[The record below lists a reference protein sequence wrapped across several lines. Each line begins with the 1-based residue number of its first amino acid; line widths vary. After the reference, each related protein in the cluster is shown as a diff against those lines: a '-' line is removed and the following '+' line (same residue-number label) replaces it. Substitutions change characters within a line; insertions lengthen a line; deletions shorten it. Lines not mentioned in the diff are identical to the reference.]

1 MPKLFSTESGLLF
14 VLGALIGKII
24 GATITSYT
32 YINFLFEPGLA
43 DIFLEEYTI
52 NLVSANLYHI
62 ALAAITGTLLVVWKS
77 EDLFD

>member
-14 VLGALIGKII
+14 ILGTIIGKII

-52 NLVSANLYHI
+52 NLISANLFHI
-62 ALAAITGTLLVVWKS
+62 TLAAITGTILVIWKS
-77 EDLFD
+77 EDIFE